1 MKDISRKKNLRI
13 LVLTPTLGCGGAERV
28 ARDISVGLLNRG
40 HDVAIFT
47 NLEAPIVYPVV
58 KGIKLFSNPQH
69 RFCIFAHEYRNFE
82 SFSLVPQRYSFF
94 AK

>member
-82 SFSLVPQRYSFF
+82 SFSLVHQ
-94 AK
+94 